1 MVSQNNQAENYLDQ
15 NPAAVS
21 KWYLKARREIAS
33 FRLNVVRVTRTQNS
47 VTCLGA
53 IVTLLCR
60 MSRSIPVLSRSHVV
74 EQ

>member
-15 NPAAVS
+15 NPAAVN

-47 VTCLGA
+47 VTCLGT